1 MAHFALQGSANPA
14 NRADGT
20 GRFAPGPPLIGIAF
34 CGKEAD
40 VNLDK
45 FRGGVPADSLPIRL
59 VELLAFQ
66 EAVPD
71 WYNGSCRLSSL
82 EYVGAEYFAGDSE
95 AAKQFVVFGSG
106 PDGSLYAF
114 WLYPGRT
121 FETAPVVFLGSD
133 GGNCGVLAADL
144 NDFLALLAFGADEL
158 GREVPSGEII
168 PSDKFEPSEEPLER
182 QREFQDWLQQQY
194 GIQVPAEPMDI
205 VRRARSAHPDLDLWI
220 REWQERR
227 YGNRE

>member
-1 MAHFALQGSANPA
+1 MT
-14 NRADGT
+14 R
-20 GRFAPGPPLIGIAF
+20 
-34 CGKEAD
+34 
-40 VNLDK
+40 DK
-45 FRGGVPADSLPIRL
+45 FRRNFPPDSWPVRL

-71 WYNGSCRLSSL
+71 WYNGSCWLGSL
-82 EYVGAEYFAGDSE
+82 EYVDAEYFSGDSE

-106 PDGSLYAF
+106 PDGSLYAL

-121 FETAPVVFLGSD
+121 LETAPVVFLGSD
-133 GGNCGVLAADL
+133 GGNCGVLAAGL

-158 GREVPSGEII
+158 GRQVPSSEIA
-168 PSDKFEPSEEPLER
+168 PSDELESSEEPWER
-182 QREFQDWLQQQY
+182 QREFQVWLQQQY
-194 GIQVPAEPMDI
+194 GIEVPAEPMEL

-227 YGNRE
+227 YGSKGELKERTGWNRLWLWILHKLRSG